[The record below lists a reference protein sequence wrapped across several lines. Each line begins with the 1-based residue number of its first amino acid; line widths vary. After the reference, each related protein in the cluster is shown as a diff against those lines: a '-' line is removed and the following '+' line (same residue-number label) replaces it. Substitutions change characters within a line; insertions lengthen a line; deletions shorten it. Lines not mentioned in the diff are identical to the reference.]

1 MRKIIFSLIIIVAL
15 IIGALSIYF
24 ARANL
29 TNKQVQVVSS
39 VQVNNSS
46 NPSKLN
52 LAKIKKVLNVSDI
65 QADPSSYKGT
75 ITIDGVMAG
84 AAKDDS
90 TVFAIVNTA
99 EVKACQSVGCGTFY
113 LLVKYNGKLPQLGDE
128 INITGSFTGSG
139 DKLIFNATEFKS
151 LGSILPKGGQ

>member
-1 MRKIIFSLIIIVAL
+1 MKKIILSLIIISVL
-15 IIGALSIYF
+15 IIGALSFYS
-24 ARANL
+24 AKANS
-29 TNKQVQVVSS
+29 TNKQSQVLSNT
-39 VQVNNSS
+39 QGNKSS
-46 NPSKLN
+46 NPTIFN
-52 LAKIKKVLNVSDI
+52 LSKIKKVLNVSDI

-84 AAKDDS
+84 TAKDDS

-113 LLVKYNGKLPQLGDE
+113 LLVKYNGKLPQLGNE

-151 LGSILPKGGQ
+151 LGGALPKGGQ